1 MGRKGEPMH
10 KRCFHLS
17 ALKVSVFLAVLISLL
32 LTSNPLFACKID
44 LKAVGDVKELYK
56 VGDVIDLNL
65 VVAFTHRACPTAI
78 NETEFNVEG
87 LEISEAT
94 DWKETKAG
102 MIFEKTMKLKV
113 LSNKEGKLK
122 LSVVRECPRE
132 GGFGSISFKAEPL
145 K

>member
-1 MGRKGEPMH
+1 MRDRHFPGSG
-10 KRCFHLS
+10 
-17 ALKVSVFLAVLISLL
+17 LKASLWLAVFISLL
-32 LTSNPLFACKID
+32 LSSKPLFACKIS
-44 LKAVGDVKELYK
+44 LKTVGEEKELYK
-56 VGDVIDLNL
+56 AGDIIDLNL

-78 NETEFNVEG
+78 SETEFNVEG

-94 DWKETKAG
+94 DWNETKPG
-102 MIFEKTMKLKV
+102 MVFEKTMKLKV
-113 LSNKEGKLK
+113 LSNKEGNLT

>member
-1 MGRKGEPMH
+1 MQNRRFP
-10 KRCFHLS
+10 LS
-17 ALKVSVFLAVLISLL
+17 ALKVSLSLAVFISLL

-44 LKAVGDVKELYK
+44 LKAAGEVKELYK

-94 DWKETKAG
+94 DWKETKPG
-102 MIFEKTMKLKV
+102 MIFEKAMKLKV
-113 LSNKEGKLK
+113 LSNKDGKLK